1 MRPNSSLTRRA
12 SLAAPRRIN
21 SMALSLTA
29 FPAPSDVHIASKA
42 EMTSWFHDIAEVV
55 DLPFDFSPLPLDYA
69 GCLT

>member
-1 MRPNSSLTRRA
+1 
-12 SLAAPRRIN
+12 
-21 SMALSLTA
+21 MALSLTA